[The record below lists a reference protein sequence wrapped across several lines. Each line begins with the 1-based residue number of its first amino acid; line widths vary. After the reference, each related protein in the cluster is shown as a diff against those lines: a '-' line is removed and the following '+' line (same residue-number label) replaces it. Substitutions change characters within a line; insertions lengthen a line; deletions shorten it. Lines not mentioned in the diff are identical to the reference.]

1 MQKFGEETKLNIA
14 EKLKAKFAFFGNPT
28 KNIYLCN
35 TNSFMN

>member
-14 EKLKAKFAFFGNPT
+14 EKLKAKFAFLAT
-28 KNIYLCN
+28 QQNIYLCI

>member
-14 EKLKAKFAFFGNPT
+14 EKLKAT
-28 KNIYLCN
+28 QQNIYLCI

>member
-14 EKLKAKFAFFGNPT
+14 EKLKAKFAFFSNQQ
-28 KNIYLCN
+28 NIYPCV